1 MTENNENSRNQ
12 ASNENDAILDFSNVK
27 GLEKNKE
34 RSKGKKIDSKR
45 SQNYND
51 TTTKYTTND
60 YNEFIL
66 LNECIYPILNKIN
79 YDILKFDLFVIDYY
93 KIPQKIVNMIYKFLD
108 NEISAI
114 SDNITSESKSINS
127 GIEAGKEK
135 EKENIEDSMSEK
147 DEIIQPEQKKENTDQ
162 VIYMKDFVLFD
173 ESKIMIKDKN
183 ENEIDIFRKKKN

>member
-34 RSKGKKIDSKR
+34 RPKGKKISSKR

-114 SDNITSESKSINS
+114 NDNITSESKSINS
-127 GIEAGKEK
+127 DIEARKEK
-135 EKENIEDSMSEK
+135 EKK
-147 DEIIQPEQKKENTDQ
+147 
-162 VIYMKDFVLFD
+162 Y
-173 ESKIMIKDKN
+173 
-183 ENEIDIFRKKKN
+183 